1 MADPVRSSRES
12 SVTAAFIAIADNLV
26 GEFDL
31 ADLLGGLV
39 ADCTR
44 LLDIE
49 DAGLLLADSTGM
61 LQVVAATSEQLRG
74 LEQLELDSHEGPCVE
89 CFDRG
94 APVEVADLREMPV
107 RWPTF
112 AAAAQSAGY
121 RSVHALPLR
130 VLDHTLGC
138 LGLFARSTGTLG
150 ADDFK
155 LAQALAHT
163 SSITLIVHE
172 AMDTQER
179 VTSQLQT
186 ALSSRVVLEQAKGVI
201 SESGELDMDGAFE
214 VLRRYSRNHNM
225 KLTALAQAV
234 ANRTL
239 PAQLVL
245 EEPPPPARARR
256 PSGVRSG
263 VHADGA
269 PTPPGATAPAPPPTR
284 TASPE

>member
-1 MADPVRSSRES
+1 MADPLRSGREPN
-12 SVTAAFIAIADNLV
+12 VTAAFISIANNLV

-31 ADLLGGLV
+31 ADLLGGL
-39 ADCTR
+39 ATDCTR
-44 LLDIE
+44 LLDID
-49 DAGLLLADSTGM
+49 DAGLLLADRAGL
-61 LQVVAATSEQLRG
+61 LQVAASTSERLRL
-74 LEQLELDSHEGPCVE
+74 LEQLELDSREGPCVE

-94 APVEVADLREMPV
+94 APVQAADLRDIAS

-121 RSVHALPLR
+121 LAVHALPLR

-138 LGLFARSTGTLG
+138 LGLFAKSTGTLG
-150 ADDFK
+150 AEDLQ

-214 VLRRYSRNHNM
+214 VLRRYARNHNM
-225 KLTALAQAV
+225 KLTSLAQAV

-245 EEPPPPARARR
+245 EQPPRPARA
-256 PSGVRSG
+256 G
-263 VHADGA
+263 H
-269 PTPPGATAPAPPPTR
+269 PAPPPKR
-284 TASPE
+284 TSPAE

>member
-1 MADPVRSSRES
+1 MADPLRSSRES
-12 SVTAAFIAIADNLV
+12 NVTAAFIAIADNLV

-31 ADLLGGLV
+31 ADLLGGLA

-61 LQVVAATSEQLRG
+61 LQVAAATSEQLRR
-74 LEQLELDSHEGPCVE
+74 LEQLELDAHEGPCVQ

-94 APVEVADLREMPV
+94 APVHAADLRESSV

-121 RSVHALPLR
+121 LSVHALPLR
-130 VLDHTLGC
+130 VLGQTLGC
-138 LGLFARSTGTLG
+138 LGLFATSPGRLG
-150 ADDFK
+150 ADDLK

-172 AMDTQER
+172 AMDTQDR

-201 SESGELDMDGAFE
+201 SESGALDMDGAFE

-225 KLTALAQAV
+225 KLRALAQAV

-245 EEPPPPARARR
+245 EEPPPSARSRR
-256 PSGVRSG
+256 PAGARSG
-263 VHADGA
+263 VHAEGA
-269 PTPPGATAPAPPPTR
+269 TTPPGAPAPVPPPTR
-284 TASPE
+284 TSPE